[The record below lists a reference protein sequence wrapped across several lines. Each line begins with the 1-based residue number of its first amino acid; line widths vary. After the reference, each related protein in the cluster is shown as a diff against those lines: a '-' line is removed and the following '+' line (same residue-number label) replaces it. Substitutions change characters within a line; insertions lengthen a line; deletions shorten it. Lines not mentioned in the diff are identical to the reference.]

1 MNNQNLNCGTELV
14 WRNRD
19 GSETRAPFAART
31 SPGVFACPPGPPSSK
46 WLEVRVPLRSI
57 NGIWSPY
64 GDWTVGKKLTW
75 QGQKLGTPFFKT
87 GMLACVDRGL
97 RSHFAFAPASST
109 TEIKVSWQ
117 IHQAWGCYLFQIEW
131 PEDEPKELVF
141 SREIEPVHEAVFRLN
156 REILQGPET
165 ASRPE
170 YYEPSYCTWYAF
182 HADLEQKKVEDC
194 ARMASE
200 LGFGSF
206 ILDDG
211 WQYDAPQRISGKLD
225 KWHRFQG
232 GYEPS
237 KRKFPQFAEFFDLLG
252 SYGLRKLL
260 WVAPF
265 LIGEDSEA
273 NKRFSG
279 RLLPSWLDEGF
290 LVADPRDE
298 EFTAHLED
306 SLCQVV
312 TDFNLDGF
320 KVDYDYALVSP
331 GSEFRG
337 LGRAYCAAVSRWI
350 KAVRGIRPNF
360 EWNFIPNAFSCS
372 IGNAFRCMDV
382 PYDPE
387 TNRLHMA
394 NFKSMVGSA
403 ALQYDPALWR
413 ADESLDVVYRHL
425 LPSLFCVPS
434 VGTHL
439 LEIPQSHREAIQAAL
454 GFYRR
459 HQPLLNGGH
468 FDAAWHGGDF
478 QSFHTHLGDEEIDL
492 SFSGFPVALDAR
504 KTRVIN
510 GDASAGVCLNFGCS
524 GSVVLEDL
532 HGNTLHA
539 AESVRP
545 GLKTVTCPNAA
556 VICFQPD

>member
-1 MNNQNLNCGTELV
+1 
-14 WRNRD
+14 
-19 GSETRAPFAART
+19 
-31 SPGVFACPPGPPSSK
+31 
-46 WLEVRVPLRSI
+46 
-57 NGIWSPY
+57 
-64 GDWTVGKKLTW
+64 
-75 QGQKLGTPFFKT
+75 
-87 GMLACVDRGL
+87 
-97 RSHFAFAPASST
+97 
-109 TEIKVSWQ
+109 
-117 IHQAWGCYLFQIEW
+117 
-131 PEDEPKELVF
+131 
-141 SREIEPVHEAVFRLN
+141 
-156 REILQGPET
+156 
-165 ASRPE
+165 
-170 YYEPSYCTWYAF
+170 
-182 HADLEQKKVEDC
+182 
-194 ARMASE
+194 
-200 LGFGSF
+200 
-206 ILDDG
+206 
-211 WQYDAPQRISGKLD
+211 
-225 KWHRFQG
+225 
-232 GYEPS
+232 
-237 KRKFPQFAEFFDLLG
+237 
-252 SYGLRKLL
+252 
-260 WVAPF
+260 
-265 LIGEDSEA
+265 
-273 NKRFSG
+273 
-279 RLLPSWLDEGF
+279 
-290 LVADPRDE
+290 
-298 EFTAHLED
+298 
-306 SLCQVV
+306 
-312 TDFNLDGF
+312 
-320 KVDYDYALVSP
+320 
-331 GSEFRG
+331 
-337 LGRAYCAAVSRWI
+337 
-350 KAVRGIRPNF
+350 VRGIRPNF